1 MKKNFLVLFSLL
13 ISFSVFSQQDS
24 IVNYLDR
31 YYEKVK
37 KEQAT
42 YIQTIVKNKS
52 LWLATVYHGNGKIK
66 LQGNFKKKNLKTRIG
81 LFRVFDDKGNL
92 KFIQNYNAKGKKH
105 GVYAY
110 YNKKGERITK
120 GYFLEGNK
128 EGVWKYLDQNKM
140 TRARIVFKK
149 GEVLDYD
156 LWNEEGITIKE
167 NLIISRRP
175 EYNGGR
181 KQLDL
186 KLKNELMRDLRKSG
200 YQTNFILKCTIDTNG
215 NVRNISV
222 TPTIDEE
229 FENKITTYFKDFEG
243 IQSGIIAN
251 MKVEFPLEI
260 PFIFN

>member
-31 YYEKVK
+31 YYKKVK

-66 LQGNFKKKNLKTRIG
+66 LQGNFKKEILKTRIG

-200 YQTNFILKCTIDTNG
+200 YQTNFILKCTIDNNG

-243 IQSGIIAN
+243 IQPGIIAN

>member
-1 MKKNFLVLFSLL
+1 MKKNFLVLFSLF

-31 YYEKVK
+31 YYKKVK

-110 YNKKGERITK
+110 YNKKGE
-120 GYFLEGNK
+120 F
-128 EGVWKYLDQNKM
+128 
-140 TRARIVFKK
+140 
-149 GEVLDYD
+149 LDYD

-229 FENKITTYFKDFEG
+229 FENKITAYFKDFEG
-243 IQSGIIAN
+243 IQPGIIAN